1 MAWPSFC
8 VLLRFSMVGVML
20 LDVFDETKI
29 PSVQILMMK
38 RIDICLAPAC
48 GNGLLSDYQYEA
60 GKGPF

>member
-1 MAWPSFC
+1 
-8 VLLRFSMVGVML
+8 MVGVMI

-60 GKGPF
+60 GKGSF